1 MDASAT
7 LTERSWKWE
16 EKVAFRFFFLFFML
30 YIAPWTWP
38 SSLPFTGDLLSFFN
52 DLHWGAADW
61 LIQLVKKHILH
72 IDIKIT
78 PNGSGDTVDDWT
90 WNGIMLFIS
99 SIGTAIWSLV
109 DARRREYNA
118 LYTWLQVIVRYQLAM
133 SMFTYGFIKIF
144 PMQMPEPSISQLATP
159 LGEFTS
165 MRFAWLFIGSSPSYE
180 IFSGICEVLGGLLML
195 SRRTTAFGAMILV
208 GVIGHVVALNFFFDI
223 QVKLFST
230 ALLLMAIFLLVPHM
244 QKIWAFFIQNQHVR
258 LSIPVI
264 NLTKK
269 WQRTTRIALKTLFIA
284 VFCLISFYENMSAY
298 GKGGYMPLD
307 KPTVTEGFFDVEAF
321 EVNKKPLTLLADTTR
336 WDNVIFEKWNG
347 GSIKRQP
354 ADSPLMRYGREYF
367 TYKADTAKKTF
378 EMQYRD
384 STRNFTLHYK
394 EPDSSRMLLY
404 GKSGNDSLHILLR
417 KTSQPFRLNEPMH
430 WVHNSIR

>member
-7 LTERSWKWE
+7 LTERYWKWE
-16 EKVAFRFFFLFFML
+16 EKVAFRFFFIFFLL

-38 SSLPFTGDLLSFFN
+38 SSMPFTGDLLSFFN

-78 PNGSGDTVDDWT
+78 PNGSGDTIDDWT

-99 SIGTAIWSLV
+99 FIGTAIWSLV

-195 SRRTTAFGAMILV
+195 SRRTTAFGAMIL
-208 GVIGHVVALNFFFDI
+208 
-223 QVKLFST
+223 
-230 ALLLMAIFLLVPHM
+230 
-244 QKIWAFFIQNQHVR
+244 
-258 LSIPVI
+258 
-264 NLTKK
+264 
-269 WQRTTRIALKTLFIA
+269 
-284 VFCLISFYENMSAY
+284 AY
-298 GKGGYMPLD
+298 GRGGYMSLD

-378 EMQYRD
+378 EMQYKD

-404 GKSGNDSLHILLR
+404 AKSGNDSLHILLR
-417 KTSQPFRLNEPMH
+417 KKSQPFRLNEPMH